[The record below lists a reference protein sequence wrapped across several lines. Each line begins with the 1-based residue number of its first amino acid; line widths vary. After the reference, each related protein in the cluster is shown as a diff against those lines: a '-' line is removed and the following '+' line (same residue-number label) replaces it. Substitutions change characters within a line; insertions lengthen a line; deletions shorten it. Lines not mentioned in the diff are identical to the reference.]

1 VESQSDHHPAPAR
14 RRVPAVRSVAAMLWE
29 AARHALAAAEPRRP
43 AEPKAAVKP
52 AARLRAERPLRAA
65 TALHLREVWKTAELA
80 ELQKAQVKSAAPQLA
95 GRPAAFLEARLAF
108 LEAALAAFLG
118 VFPEALLHVIVWR
131 RQVAAERVLAPS
143 AVEVGPAAPRSAG
156 LRTLAQMTAALPAEG
171 PGARDEMAERPKAA
185 EPVAA
190 LRLEVVPN
198 AAAEVAAVPAEKAV
212 RLTEVAAVSAEA
224 AVLLSEVVEALGAG
238 EPQPEAAQAGVAA
251 EEAVRLPAARNAAE
265 AEEAARLPAE
275 RDAAGERRL
284 VEPGERALPSACRP
298 DQVLLSGPPPVARSA
313 HATPRR
319 STASP

>member
-1 VESQSDHHPAPAR
+1 
-14 RRVPAVRSVAAMLWE
+14 MLWE

-80 ELQKAQVKSAAPQLA
+80 ELQKAQVKSAALQLA
-95 GRPAAFLEARLAF
+95 GRPAAFLEAGL
-108 LEAALAAFLG
+108 AALLG
-118 VFPEALLHVIVWR
+118 AFPEALLHAIVWR

-143 AVEVGPAAPRSAG
+143 AVEVGPAARRSAG
-156 LRTLAQMTAALPAEG
+156 LRTLVQMAAALPAEG

-284 VEPGERALPSACRP
+284 VVPGERALPSACRP